1 MVAGQ
6 TAEALAV
13 AVVVR
18 QLNHDINKIYAVKKF
33 ANVMKKFDFRS

>member
-18 QLNHDINKIYAVKKF
+18 QLNQGVSFEDFDENK
-33 ANVMKKFDFRS
+33 